1 MNPAVIALIS
11 ALQGLIA
18 SAPDIIAFA
27 AKVKLWINDMFSAG
41 LINSEQQQ
49 VLHDRVTAIV
59 KDALNGVVPAHWQID
74 PDPS

>member
-1 MNPAVIALIS
+1 MNPAVIAVMAAIQS
-11 ALQGLIA
+11 LIA

-27 AKVKLWINDMFSAG
+27 AKVKGWINDMFTAG

-49 VLHDRVTAIV
+49 ALNDRVTAIV